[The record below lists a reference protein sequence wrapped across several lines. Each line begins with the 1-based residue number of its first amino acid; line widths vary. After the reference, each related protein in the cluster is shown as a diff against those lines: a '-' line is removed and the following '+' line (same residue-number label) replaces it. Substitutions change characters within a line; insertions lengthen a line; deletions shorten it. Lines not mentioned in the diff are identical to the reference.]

1 MDDELSL
8 RIDDLDET
16 VCELIS
22 HVETLER
29 VISAIHQKLFC
40 RCPACVARRQAE
52 RDGDD
57 ERRILN

>member
-1 MDDELSL
+1 MHDDLTL

-29 VISAIHQKLFC
+29 VISAMHQKLFC
-40 RCPACVARRQAE
+40 RCLLASLDVKPSATAMMNKNK
-52 RDGDD
+52 G
-57 ERRILN
+57 